1 MATSI
6 AIKPPS
12 VMEAFGARYG
22 VDANKVMEIVS
33 TTVFKQSGTET
44 PLNPAEVAAAL
55 IVCNQYNLN
64 PFLKEIYCF
73 RSKGKLLIIVGIDGW
88 SAIVNRQE
96 SLDGIEFDENFDA
109 DGKIESVTCRI
120 WRKDRKLPIVV
131 TEYWRECKRDTDPW
145 RNMPIRMTRNRSF
158 AQCARIAFS
167 IGGIID
173 EDEAQTIE
181 GYPAQGSVVDQSAWT
196 GEQTA
201 EANGM
206 LTSLNWQKSRQDSF
220 VKQYASRPVDAI
232 AYLRKEV
239 DKLKR
244 VTPKAEKQE
253 PKPEPEPEPQQDAE
267 PTAEP
272 DAEKAV
278 EW

>member
-1 MATSI
+1 MATQLT
-6 AIKPPS
+6 IKPPS
-12 VMEAFGARYG
+12 VMQAFGDRYG
-22 VDANKVMEIVS
+22 VDVTKVMAVVS
-33 TTVFKQSGTET
+33 ATVFKQGKDES
-44 PLNPAEVAAAL
+44 PLSDAEVAAAL

-64 PFLKEIYCF
+64 PFTKEIYAF

-109 DGKIESVTCRI
+109 DGRIESVTCRI

-181 GYPAQGSVVDQSAWT
+181 GYPAQGPVVDQ
-196 GEQTA
+196 TA
-201 EANGM
+201 PKWSEAQIIEFM
-206 LTSLNWQKSRQDSF
+206 SLRDTLKWQGSRISSF
-220 VKQYASRPVDAI
+220 EKQYQSRPTEGLD
-232 AYLRKEV
+232 YMRKEV
-239 DKLKR
+239 EKLKR

-253 PKPEPEPEPQQDAE
+253 PKPEPELQQDAE
-267 PTAEP
+267 PAAEP
-272 DAEKAV
+272 EAEKAV